1 MLRAYPVPE
10 YDLGAIGCMALKA
23 WREILCA
30 SVLGLALAG
39 GGPAAAQ
46 VAKHL
51 APVPSATL
59 GLMAAKNTTA
69 SAPILMRV
77 FKKESELEVWK
88 LARDGRYVHLKTFPI
103 CRWSGQLGPKTR
115 VGDRQAPEGFYAIA
129 PRQMNPN
136 SAYYLSF
143 DTGFPNAFDRA
154 RGATGSALMV
164 HGTCS
169 SMGCY
174 AMTDSQVGE
183 IFALAR
189 EAFAGGQPA
198 FQFQAYPFRMT
209 AQNMA
214 RHRTEPHIGFWRMLK
229 EGYDRFEATGEEPA
243 VSVAE
248 GRYVFGPSKNPA
260 REALAQARIADER
273 NRIETLI
280 ADGVAAVRTTYSD
293 GGTHASFASLARVSS
308 PALGMVSRPEALA
321 FAGREITVIPARARP
336 PLPPVLVA
344 GLRGPDVAGAPLR
357 PGDLSVFVFAS
368 LGYGASASPTQSVP
382 TIPGAAR
389 IVGQGFGG
397 AAFQLASR

>member
-1 MLRAYPVPE
+1 
-10 YDLGAIGCMALKA
+10 
-23 WREILCA
+23 LCA
-30 SVLGLALAG
+30 AAFAAGLAAALPAG
-39 GGPAAAQ
+39 AQ
-46 VAKHL
+46 PAKHL

-59 GLMAAKNTTA
+59 ALMAAKNTSA

-88 LARDGRYVHLKTFPI
+88 LARDGRYVLLKTFPI
-103 CRWSGQLGPKTR
+103 CRWSGQLGPKMR
-115 VGDRQAPEGFYAIA
+115 VGDRQSPEGFYAIA

-143 DTGFPNAFDRA
+143 DTGFPNAYDRA

-174 AMTDSQVGE
+174 AMTDGQVGE
-183 IFALAR
+183 IFSLAR

-214 RHRTEPHIGFWRMLK
+214 RHRTDGNIEFWRMLK

-243 VSVAE
+243 VSVA
-248 GRYVFGPSKNPA
+248 GARYVFGPSRNA
-260 REALAQARIADER
+260 GREALAQARLAEEKAKVD
-273 NRIETLI
+273 TLV
-280 ADGVAAVRTTYSD
+280 ADGIAAVRTTYSD
-293 GGTHASFASLARVSS
+293 GGTHAAFASLARVSS
-308 PALGMVSRPEALA
+308 PSLGMVSRPEALA
-321 FAGREITVIPARARP
+321 FAGREVTVIPARARP

-344 GLRGPDVAGAPLR
+344 GLRDPAPSQAPLR
-357 PGDLSVFVFAS
+357 PADLSVFVFAS
-368 LGYGASASPTQSVP
+368 LGYGATVSPTASVP
-382 TIPGAAR
+382 TIPGSAR